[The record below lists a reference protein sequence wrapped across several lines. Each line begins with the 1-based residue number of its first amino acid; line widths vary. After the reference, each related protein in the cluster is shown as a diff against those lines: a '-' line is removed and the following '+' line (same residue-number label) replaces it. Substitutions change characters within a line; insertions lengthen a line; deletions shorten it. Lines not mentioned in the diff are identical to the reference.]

1 VLSTDNYQICAI
13 GMLGLFYMMANLDR
27 YVSYTRILRRRT
39 RLTSDSG
46 NLGNANIAGMSEELG
61 LVGNQFGTAVTLL
74 YVTYVTI
81 EAPTAILLKIIGPR
95 HLLAGC
101 ALGWGATCLG
111 MGFIQNVGGL
121 YACRLLIGF
130 FEAAIFPCIDV
141 YIGMV
146 YKKSERGQRAAAI
159 FAFSALSSA
168 FGGLLAFGLTQI
180 HGPNGFSGWRW
191 LFIVEGIITI
201 LIVPL
206 YWFVFPNDARTAWF
220 LTEDEKRMVCARYAL
235 NPHWGIDDEFK
246 WGAIVD
252 VLKDPK
258 FYAL

>member
-1 VLSTDNYQICAI
+1 
-13 GMLGLFYMMANLDR
+13 MLGLFYMMANLDR
-27 YVSYTRILRRRT
+27 
-39 RLTSDSG
+39 G
-46 NLGNANIAGMSEELG
+46 NLGNANIAGMSEEIG

-74 YVTYVTI
+74 YATYVTL

-95 HLLAGC
+95 YLLAGC
-101 ALGWGATCLG
+101 AFCWGLTTLC

-121 YACRLLIGF
+121 YTCRLLIGL

-146 YKKSERGQRAAAI
+146 YKKEERGKRAAMI
-159 FAFSALSSA
+159 FAFSAFSSA

-180 HGPNGFSGWRW
+180 NGPNGFSGWRW
-191 LFIVEGIITI
+191 LFVVEGIITI

-220 LTEDEKRMVCARYAL
+220 LTEDEKRMVRARYIL
-235 NPHWGIDDEFK
+235 NPHWGIDDEFS
-246 WGAIVD
+246 WRAITD
-252 VLKDPK
+252 VLVDPK